1 MLLGILSQAAT
12 MDLIPEE
19 TSSYYLSFA
28 AYYESETVG
37 KILGVCSVMSDSF
50 YNPMDCSPAG
60 SSVHGIPQAKIQEW
74 VALPSSKGSS

>member
-37 KILGVCSVMSDSF
+37 KILGVCSVMSDSLQ
-50 YNPMDCSPAG
+50 P
-60 SSVHGIPQAKIQEW
+60 HG
-74 VALPSSKGSS
+74 L